1 MAEKPNGRA
10 GTVKEQIIEDPVL
23 GITLQFSV
31 DKKGRTKLVLTGDFP
46 FGNREH
52 IFYPDG
58 SHMGAGTH
66 LSHCPAPNWL
76 KLVKE

>member
-23 GITLQFSV
+23 GITFQFSV
-31 DKKGRTKLVLTGDFP
+31 DKKGRTKLTLLGDFP
-46 FGNREH
+46 YGNREH

-58 SHMGAGTH
+58 SYMGAGTQ
-66 LSHCPAPNWL
+66 LSQCPLPNWL
-76 KLVKE
+76 RLVKK

>member
-23 GITLQFSV
+23 VMTLQITV
-31 DKKGRTKLVLTGDFP
+31 DEKGVTKLIFLGDFQ

-52 IFYPDG
+52 LFYPDG
-58 SHMGAGTH
+58 SHMGSGTH
-66 LSHCPAPNWL
+66 LTQCAVANWL
-76 KLVKE
+76 QLVKA